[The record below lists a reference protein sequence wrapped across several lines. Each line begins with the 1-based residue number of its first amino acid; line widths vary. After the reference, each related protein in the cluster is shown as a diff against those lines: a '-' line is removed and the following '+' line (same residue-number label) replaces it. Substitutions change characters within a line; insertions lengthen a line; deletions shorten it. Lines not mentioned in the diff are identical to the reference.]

1 MAVPDSRVWTR
12 VCEHTGTRGVS
23 WDNVQSRADPGFHD
37 VSEFST
43 LNTEVEVRMKTR
55 SHSVPDHRNA
65 GNFPQGCCRP
75 KAVPPGIAA
84 ALG

>member
-55 SHSVPDHRNA
+55 SHSVPDQGMQGTSHKDA
-65 GNFPQGCCRP
+65 VVPKLCPQ
-75 KAVPPGIAA
+75 
-84 ALG
+84 ALLQL